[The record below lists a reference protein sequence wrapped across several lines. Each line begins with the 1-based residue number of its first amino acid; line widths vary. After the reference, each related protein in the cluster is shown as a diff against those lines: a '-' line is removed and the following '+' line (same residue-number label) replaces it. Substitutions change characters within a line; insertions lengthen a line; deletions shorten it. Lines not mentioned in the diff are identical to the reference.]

1 MFAKIFRLL
10 SILYNF
16 TSLSLGFR
24 YFKAISAY
32 GRCMLI
38 INYLQEFVMTFPKI
52 CVLHR
57 PVSSGIRLSEA
68 AYRLYIRNGTEG
80 TTHLQPIYYEF
91 MRRSVPGKYGIKN
104 PDRRADRDR
113 FVTGSELSDPS
124 DRPVYI
130 IFWFSNIFFWGG
142 GIFAWKT
149 SRNIWLFIKKY
160 LLSPWKSTVSYIET
174 VLFSVSVFR

>member
-24 YFKAISAY
+24 YFEAISAY

-80 TTHLQPIYYEF
+80 TTHLQPIYYVF
-91 MRRSVPGKYGIKN
+91 MRRSVPGKYGVKN

-113 FVTGSELSDPS
+113 FVTGSELSDAS
-124 DRPVYI
+124 GRPVYI
-130 IFWFSNIFFWGG
+130 IF
-142 GIFAWKT
+142 
-149 SRNIWLFIKKY
+149 
-160 LLSPWKSTVSYIET
+160 
-174 VLFSVSVFR
+174 

>member
-80 TTHLQPIYYEF
+80 TTCLQPIYYVF
-91 MRRSVPGKYGIKN
+91 MRRSVPGKYGVKN

-113 FVTGSELSDPS
+113 FVTGSELSDAS
-124 DRPVYI
+124 GRPVYI
-130 IFWFSNIFFWGG
+130 IF
-142 GIFAWKT
+142 
-149 SRNIWLFIKKY
+149 
-160 LLSPWKSTVSYIET
+160 
-174 VLFSVSVFR
+174 